1 MTKSQRLTLQ
11 GPGTRASDHR
21 EVRKGHYLRY
31 WILWNDGS
39 YSDWQLVPGIFAQ
52 KTAWLF
58 HCLC

>member
-11 GPGTRASDHR
+11 GPGTRASDHH

-31 WILWNDGS
+31 WILWNDGP
-39 YSDWQLVPGIFAQ
+39 YSDWQLLPGIFAQ